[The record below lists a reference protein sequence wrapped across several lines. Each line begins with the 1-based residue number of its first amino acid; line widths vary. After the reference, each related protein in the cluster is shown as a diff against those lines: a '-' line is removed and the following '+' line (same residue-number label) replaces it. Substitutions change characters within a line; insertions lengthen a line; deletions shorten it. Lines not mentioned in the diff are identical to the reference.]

1 MLRVKKVDLSNA
13 LVIKYYNTTFS
24 PFRKFLPR
32 PLCLLCHVNLLKLQ
46 NDQVALPTFIL
57 FQSSAHRKS
66 FSQFSSRFER
76 RRRRNIQQRIRQ
88 NTRVEKIFFLCLTGV
103 EHGVASPH
111 RGFRSLHTNRN
122 TIEMD
127 KYSVEFPKHEW
138 SHRLSLRSSR
148 RSHQVNQ
155 PNRFFYFFL
164 LSLSPS
170 IHYASRQKKKKKR
183 KKRKEKKKFRGYV
196 ESKKRR
202 LTR

>member
-88 NTRVEKIFFLCLTGV
+88 NTRVEKIFFLCLTGL

-164 LSLSPS
+164 LSLL
-170 IHYASRQKKKKKR
+170 RFTMLLVKR
-183 KKRKEKKKFRGYV
+183 KRKREKKEKK
-196 ESKKRR
+196 RR
-202 LTR
+202 SFEGT

>member
-76 RRRRNIQQRIRQ
+76 RRRKRNIQQRIRQ

-155 PNRFFYFFL
+155 PNRFFYFFF
-164 LSLSPS
+164 SLSFDS
-170 IHYASRQKKKKKR
+170 LCFSSKEKEKGKKKKR
-183 KKRKEKKKFRGYV
+183 KEEVSRV
-196 ESKKRR
+196 RR
-202 LTR
+202 V

>member
-1 MLRVKKVDLSNA
+1 M
-13 LVIKYYNTTFS
+13 
-24 PFRKFLPR
+24 
-32 PLCLLCHVNLLKLQ
+32 
-46 NDQVALPTFIL
+46 
-57 FQSSAHRKS
+57 
-66 FSQFSSRFER
+66 SQFSSRFER

-164 LSLSPS
+164 LSLSFDS
-170 IHYASRQKKKKKR
+170 LCFSSKEKEKGKKKKR
-183 KKRKEKKKFRGYV
+183 KEEVSRV
-196 ESKKRR
+196 RR
-202 LTR
+202 V

>member
-57 FQSSAHRKS
+57 FQSVCAQEGKS

-164 LSLSPS
+164 LSLL
-170 IHYASRQKKKKKR
+170 RFTMLLVKR
-183 KKRKEKKKFRGYV
+183 ERKREKKEKK
-196 ESKKRR
+196 RR
-202 LTR
+202 SFEGT